1 MSIKKWLKHNLYI
14 QTPNHSERVDL
25 VGRSDEK
32 TQPVTPQSAGLQFD
46 RIPRPWSISKLNS
59 ILIDAK
65 VQPSAA
71 TFLAARQARHQL
83 SLFWITTPVDLVE
96 ELYNSKLGSLQRTLL
111 EHPLLLSDLSNDE
124 KAWRKMLMKRR
135 KDPMHSSQI
144 INQALALMIYRK
156 PGTFKLNE
164 AASIFPQV
172 ILEDYIYY
180 CDKNLRSKLNRKAGL
195 LGPAK

>member
-1 MSIKKWLKHNLYI
+1 M
-14 QTPNHSERVDL
+14 
-25 VGRSDEK
+25 
-32 TQPVTPQSAGLQFD
+32 
-46 RIPRPWSISKLNS
+46 
-59 ILIDAK
+59 
-65 VQPSAA
+65 
-71 TFLAARQARHQL
+71 
-83 SLFWITTPVDLVE
+83 
-96 ELYNSKLGSLQRTLL
+96 LL
-111 EHPLLLSDLSNDE
+111 
-124 KAWRKMLMKRR
+124 KRR

-195 LGPAK
+195 LAPAKKPTI